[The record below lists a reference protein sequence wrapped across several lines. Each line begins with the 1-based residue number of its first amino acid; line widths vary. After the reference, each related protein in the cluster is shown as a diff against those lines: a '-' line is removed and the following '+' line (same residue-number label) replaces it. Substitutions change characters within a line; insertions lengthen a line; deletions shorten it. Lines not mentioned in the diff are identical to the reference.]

1 MRKDFI
7 VLIAGL
13 ILLSAAAILNPNPF
27 VFDEP
32 LFPPNVLLME
42 KLGFG
47 KQFLREMI
55 DQAPGPLYEF
65 VHLPLK
71 SITNLEPRAMRTVN
85 LLLFF
90 GVIYLLTLIYKQSS
104 FDRKLAFYLAL
115 HIIAITTLWQVA
127 GLVLTEIPAMLFAT
141 LTFLIGVV
149 LLKVPVTDYKR
160 ILLYSV
166 LMGICGGLAILG
178 RTPYLVM
185 IPAFFGVLF
194 VSRFFNKQEVS
205 IPLTFGPF
213 AVIALA
219 MIIPI
224 FLVWGGMV
232 PPLQPRVEGAIQPWH
247 GLLACAYA
255 GVIGVILN
263 PKWFRF
269 NYTILVL
276 LLGAY
281 IVFYILGLMEL
292 GFEYAPMATTVIR
305 VAGINVF
312 NVYVKLI
319 SPLLA
324 TAGFYFLV
332 CCWYRGKENI
342 TNLVYVFALLTSLA
356 ILASSAKISHQ
367 FSSRYVAQAAPF
379 LVIMFANA
387 DETDRWKWIRLTI
400 GITMGFLS
408 LNTYAKVI

>member
-1 MRKDFI
+1 MRKDFL

-13 ILLSAAAILNPNPF
+13 LLLSAAAIFNPNPF

-32 LFPPNVLLME
+32 LFPPNVELME
-42 KLGFG
+42 KYGFG
-47 KQFLREMI
+47 KRFLLEMI

-71 SITNLEPRAMRTVN
+71 SITNLEPRPMRIVN
-85 LLLFF
+85 LVMFF
-90 GVIYLLTLIYKQSS
+90 IVIYVLTLVYRNSS
-104 FDRKLAFYLAL
+104 FDRKQAIYLAL

-127 GLVLTEIPAMLFAT
+127 GLVLTELPAMLFAT
-141 LTFLIGVV
+141 LTFLVGT
-149 LLKVPVTDYKR
+149 LMFKVSPDDHKR
-160 ILLYSV
+160 VLLYSV
-166 LMGICGGLAILG
+166 LMGVCGGLAILG

-194 VSRFFNKQEVS
+194 VNRFFNRQDVPFIS
-205 IPLTFGPF
+205 AFGPF
-213 AVIALA
+213 AIIALA
-219 MIIPI
+219 MIVPI
-224 FLVWGGMV
+224 FIIWGGMV

-255 GVIGVILN
+255 GVIGFILN

-269 NYTILVL
+269 NYTILML

-281 IVFYILGLMEL
+281 IVFYILGLLQL

-305 VAGINVF
+305 VAGLGVF
-312 NVYVKLI
+312 NIYVKLI

-324 TAGFYFLV
+324 TFGFYFLV

-342 TNLVYVFALLTSLA
+342 TNLVYIFALLTSLA

-379 LVIMFANA
+379 LVIMFANI
-387 DETDRWKWIRLTI
+387 DEKDNWKWIRLAI

>member
-13 ILLSAAAILNPNPF
+13 LLLSAAAILNPNPF

-32 LFPPNVLLME
+32 LFPPNVELME
-42 KLGFG
+42 KYGFG
-47 KQFLREMI
+47 KKFLVEMI

-71 SITNLEPRAMRTVN
+71 SITNLEPRPMRTVN
-85 LLLFF
+85 LVLFF
-90 GVIYLLTLIYKQSS
+90 LVIVVLSFIYRQTAYDRNQSIYLS
-104 FDRKLAFYLAL
+104 L
-115 HIIAITTLWQVA
+115 HIIAITTLWQCA
-127 GLVLTEIPAMLFAT
+127 GLVLTEIPAMLFAC
-141 LTFLIGVV
+141 LAFLSGVY
-149 LLKVPVTDYKR
+149 LLKAPAGDYKR
-160 ILLYSV
+160 ALLFSV
-166 LMGICGGLAILG
+166 LMGITGGLAILG

-194 VSRFFNKQEVS
+194 IGRYFNKQDIS
-205 IPLTFGPF
+205 IPVAFGPF
-213 AVIALA
+213 AIIALA
-219 MIIPI
+219 MIVPI
-224 FLVWGGMV
+224 FIVWGGMV

-255 GVIGVILN
+255 GVIGFILN

-269 NYTILVL
+269 NQTILLL

-281 IVFYILGLMEL
+281 IFFYILGLMEL

-305 VAGINVF
+305 VAGLQVF
-312 NVYVKLI
+312 NIYVKLI

-324 TAGFYFLV
+324 TFGFYFLI
-332 CCWYRGKENI
+332 CCWYRGRENQ
-342 TNLVYVFALLTSLA
+342 TNLIYIFALLTSLA

-379 LVIMFANA
+379 LVIVFASI
-387 DETDRWKWIRLTI
+387 DEKDRWKWIRLGI
-400 GITMGFLS
+400 GIAMGFLS

>member
-1 MRKDFI
+1 MRKDLI

-13 ILLSAAAILNPNPF
+13 LLLSSAAIFNPNPF

-32 LFPPNVLLME
+32 LFPPNVELME
-42 KLGFG
+42 KYGFG
-47 KQFLREMI
+47 KRFLLEMI

-71 SITNLEPRAMRTVN
+71 GITNLEPRPMRIVN
-85 LLLFF
+85 LILFF
-90 GVIYLLTLIYKQSS
+90 LIIAVLSTIYQQSS
-104 FDRKLAFYLAL
+104 FARKQAIYLSF

-141 LTFLIGVV
+141 LSFLIGIL
-149 LLKVPVTDYKR
+149 LLKLPPEDTKR
-160 ILLYSV
+160 TLLYSI
-166 LMGICGGLAILG
+166 LMGITAGLAILG

-194 VSRFFNKQEVS
+194 VNRFFNKQEIS
-205 IPLTFGPF
+205 IPVAFGPF
-213 AVIALA
+213 AIIALA
-219 MIIPI
+219 MIVPI
-224 FLVWGGMV
+224 FMIWGGMV

-255 GVIGVILN
+255 GVIGFILN
-263 PKWFRF
+263 PKWFKF
-269 NYTILVL
+269 NQTILIL
-276 LLGAY
+276 LLVAY
-281 IVFYILGLMEL
+281 IFFYILGLLEL

-305 VAGINVF
+305 VAGLHAF
-312 NVYVKLI
+312 NMYVKLI

-324 TAGFYFLV
+324 TFGFYFLI
-332 CCWYRGKENI
+332 CCWYRGKENL
-342 TNLVYVFALLTSLA
+342 TNLVYIFALLTSLA

-379 LVIMFANA
+379 LVIIFANI
-387 DETDRWKWIRLTI
+387 DERDNWKWIRLGI

-408 LNTYAKVI
+408 LNTYAKII

>member
-13 ILLSAAAILNPNPF
+13 LLLSATAIFNPNGF
-27 VFDEP
+27 VFDEV
-32 LFPPNVLLME
+32 LFPPNVELME
-42 KLGFG
+42 KHGFG
-47 KQFLREMI
+47 KTFLIEMI

-71 SITNLEPRAMRTVN
+71 PLTNLQPQAMRIVN
-85 LLLFF
+85 LMIFF
-90 GVIYLLTLIYKQSS
+90 LIVGVLVLIYRQTENKQHA
-104 FDRKLAFYLAL
+104 LYLSL

-127 GLVLTEIPAMLFAT
+127 GLVLTEMPAMLFAN
-141 LTFLIGVV
+141 LSFLFGVMI
-149 LLKVPVTDYKR
+149 LNHRDDNKKV
-160 ILLYSV
+160 LLYSA
-166 LMGICGGLAILG
+166 LMGITGGLAILG

-185 IPAFFGVLF
+185 LPAFFGVL
-194 VSRFFNKQEVS
+194 VLIWFFKFGKVS
-205 IPLTFGPF
+205 IARAFIPY
-213 AVIALA
+213 AVIALS

-224 FLVWGGMV
+224 FIIWGGMV
-232 PPLQPRVEGAIQPWH
+232 PPLQPKVEGAIQPWH

-255 GVIGVILN
+255 GVIGFIIY
-263 PKWFRF
+263 PKWFVF
-269 NYTILVL
+269 NNTILIIL
-276 LLGAY
+276 TGAY
-281 IVFYILGLMEL
+281 LVFFTLGLMEL

-305 VAGINVF
+305 IAGLNAF
-312 NVYVKLI
+312 NIYVKLI

-324 TAGFYFLV
+324 TFGFYFLV
-332 CCWYRGKENI
+332 CCWYRGKENLHNAI
-342 TNLVYVFALLTSLA
+342 YLFALLASLA

-379 LVIMFANA
+379 LVILFAKV
-387 DETDRWKWIRLTI
+387 DEKDNWRWIRLAV

>member
-1 MRKDFI
+1 MKKDFI

-13 ILLSAAAILNPNPF
+13 LLLSAAAIFNPNPF

-32 LFPPNVLLME
+32 LFPPNVELME
-42 KLGFG
+42 RHGFG
-47 KQFLREMI
+47 KKFLLEMI

-71 SITNLEPRAMRTVN
+71 SITNLEPRPMRIVN
-85 LLLFF
+85 LALFF
-90 GVIYLLTLIYKQSS
+90 LVIVMLMLIYQQSS
-104 FDRKLAFYLAL
+104 FTRKQSIYLAL
-115 HIIAITTLWQVA
+115 HIVAITTLWQVA
-127 GLVLTEIPAMLFAT
+127 GLVLTEIPAMLFIS
-141 LTFLIGVV
+141 LSFLIGVA
-149 LLKVPVTDYKR
+149 LLKVPATDYKR
-160 ILLYSV
+160 ALLYSI
-166 LMGICGGLAILG
+166 LMGIAAGLAILG
-178 RTPYLVM
+178 RTPYLVV

-194 VSRFFNKQEVS
+194 VHRFFNKQETSFLV
-205 IPLTFGPF
+205 TFGPF
-213 AVIALA
+213 TVIALA
-219 MIIPI
+219 MVIPI
-224 FLVWGGMV
+224 FIVWGGMV

-255 GVIGVILN
+255 GVIGFILN

-269 NYTILVL
+269 NQTILIL
-276 LLGAY
+276 LLTAY
-281 IVFYILGLMEL
+281 ILFYILGLMGL
-292 GFEYAPMATTVIR
+292 GFEYAPMATTVIK
-305 VAGINVF
+305 VAGLHVF

-324 TAGFYFLV
+324 TFGFYFLI
-332 CCWYRGKENI
+332 CCWYRGKENL
-342 TNLVYVFALLTSLA
+342 TNLVYLFALLISLA

-379 LVIMFANA
+379 LVIIFANI
-387 DETDRWKWIRLTI
+387 DEKDNWKWIRLAV